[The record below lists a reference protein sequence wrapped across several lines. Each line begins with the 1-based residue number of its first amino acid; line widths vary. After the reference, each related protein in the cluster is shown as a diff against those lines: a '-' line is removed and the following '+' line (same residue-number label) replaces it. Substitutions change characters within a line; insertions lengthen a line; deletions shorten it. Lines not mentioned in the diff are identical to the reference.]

1 MRKEEKEELEA
12 ICFGIALLA
21 GLFFIPYIVFVLIPN
36 NIVFIIKSLKIL
48 GLILLFIIIHSM
60 CHGGNSNER

>member
-21 GLFFIPYIVFVLIPN
+21 GLFFIPYIGLVVIPN
-36 NIVFIIKSLKIL
+36 NLDFIIKSLKIL

-60 CHGGNSNER
+60 CHGENNNER

>member
-12 ICFGIALLA
+12 ICFCIALLA
-21 GLFFIPYIVFVLIPN
+21 GLFFIPYIGFVVIPN
-36 NIVFIIKSLKIL
+36 NIPFIIKSLKIL